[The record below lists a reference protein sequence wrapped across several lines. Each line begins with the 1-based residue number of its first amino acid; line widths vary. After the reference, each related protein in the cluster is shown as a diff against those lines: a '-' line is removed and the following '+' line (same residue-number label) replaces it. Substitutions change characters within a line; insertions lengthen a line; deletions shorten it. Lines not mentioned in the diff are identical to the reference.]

1 MSQETQP
8 AAKSSAK
15 KPYVPPQV
23 VKHGTVKELTKGSGS
38 TATEA
43 QVHTAKK
50 AGRK

>member
-8 AAKSSAK
+8 VVKPSGK
-15 KPYVPPQV
+15 RPYVPPQV
-23 VKHGTVKELTKGSGS
+23 VKHGTVKELTKGTGS
-38 TATEA
+38 TATES